1 MIGGS
6 LVARAAGALAV
17 AAVVAGAFAALW
29 LRLEAM
35 SARVGELSERAAQ
48 AEARADEMARAL
60 ADVEAQRARMS
71 AALDR
76 MGAAVETA
84 RRDADERQREL
95 SALRDAWCIAPLPDS
110 VRGLFGVCGERVCLD
125 GADGGEAV
133 APAAYPAEPIETLR

>member
-29 LRLEAM
+29 MRLEAM

-60 ADVEAQRARMS
+60 ADVEAQRARMI

-76 MGAAVETA
+76 METAVETA
-84 RRDADERQREL
+84 RRNADERQREL
-95 SALRDAWCIAPLPDS
+95 AALRDAWCIAPLPDS

-125 GADGGEAV
+125 GPGGG
-133 APAAYPAEPIETLR
+133 AAGVPSGHPAEPIEALR

>member
-17 AAVVAGAFAALW
+17 AAAVAGALAALW

-35 SARVGELSERAAQ
+35 SARVGELSERAVH

-60 ADVEAQRARMS
+60 ADVEAQRVRMS

-76 MGAAVETA
+76 MEAAVETA

-95 SALRDAWCIAPLPDS
+95 AALRDAWCIAPLPDS
-110 VRGLFGVCGERVCLD
+110 VRGLFGRLDECVCRD
-125 GADGGEAV
+125 GDANDAATV
-133 APAAYPAEPIETLR
+133 PAASSAEPIEALR